1 MSRDIFARPWAEIT
15 LTPLTERRSEEG
27 EKALPTMSL
36 SQYTTSKSEERRGFG
51 KPHNGLKWKG
61 KNTAADSKK
70 TVDNRVVINQGMISE
85 DEDCKLVVQ
94 MGSKEALNVKRKDG
108 GPQNYARMLL
118 RSTPIVINFPCRGE
132 LHSIIPRSE
141 GGRQN
146 AMQSK

>member
-1 MSRDIFARPWAEIT
+1 M
-15 LTPLTERRSEEG
+15 
-27 EKALPTMSL
+27 PTMSL

-51 KPHNGLKWKG
+51 KPHSGLKWKG
-61 KNTAADSKK
+61 KNTTADSKK

-94 MGSKEALNVKRKDG
+94 MGSKEALKVRKDEG
-108 GPQNYARMLL
+108 AAKLSRMLS

-132 LHSIIPRSE
+132 LHSIILRSE

>member
-1 MSRDIFARPWAEIT
+1 MSQDIFARPWAQIT

-61 KNTAADSKK
+61 KNTTADSKK

-94 MGSKEALNVKRKDG
+94 MGSKEALKVRKDEVAG
-108 GPQNYARMLL
+108 RMLL

>member
-1 MSRDIFARPWAEIT
+1 MSRDICARPWAQIT

-51 KPHNGLKWKG
+51 KPHSGLKWKG
-61 KNTAADSKK
+61 KNTTADSKK

-94 MGSKEALNVKRKDG
+94 MGSKEALKVRKDEG
-108 GPQNYARMLL
+108 AAKLSRMLL